1 MFDYLF
7 FCFYNFHKASGDGQ
21 NTFFSQVQKAL
32 GLCLLQF
39 FLCLQ
44 RKKIRRKHMKDNIV
58 WGKTLLSVYRYLERI
73 AGAIDKIIMQSAL
86 GSANI
91 VGQNYYY
98 NNVYSITQKILDLS
112 ERKVTIINLKL
123 LIEEALSAMD
133 KQDALI
139 LIEKYID
146 GIKSKDIMQKHDI
159 SMRTVFRKLDGAV
172 KGFVSAL
179 QKKGFSGVRLE
190 KMLENEGWINNA
202 YKRIAEKNE
211 DDFTLSSAYL
221 SKAVSM

>member
-1 MFDYLF
+1 MVKKPFKGKCKITWLVSF
-7 FCFYNFHKASGDGQ
+7 
-21 NTFFSQVQKAL
+21 TFFFAYK
-32 GLCLLQF
+32 
-39 FLCLQ
+39 
-44 RKKIRRKHMKDNIV
+44 RKIRRKHMKDNIV

-91 VGQNYYY
+91 VGQNYFY
-98 NNVYSITQKILDLS
+98 NNVYSITQKIIDLS

-123 LIEEALSAMD
+123 LIEEALASMD
-133 KQDALI
+133 SKDALI

-159 SMRTVFRKLDGAV
+159 SMRTVFRKIDSAI

-179 QKKGFSGVRLE
+179 QKKGYTSAKLE
-190 KMLENEGWINNA
+190 KMLENEGWINNV
-202 YKRIAEKNE
+202 YKRIADKNE
-211 DDFTLSSAYL
+211 DDFTLSSCYL

>member
-1 MFDYLF
+1 MGKTLLKTSAKFTWLVSF
-7 FCFYNFHKASGDGQ
+7 
-21 NTFFSQVQKAL
+21 TFFFAYK
-32 GLCLLQF
+32 
-39 FLCLQ
+39 
-44 RKKIRRKHMKDNIV
+44 RKIRRKHMKDNIV

-91 VGQNYYY
+91 VGQNYFY
-98 NNVYSITQKILDLS
+98 NNVYSITQKIIDLS

-123 LIEEALSAMD
+123 LIEEALASMD
-133 KQDALI
+133 SKDALI

-159 SMRTVFRKLDGAV
+159 SMRTVFRKLDSAI

-179 QKKGFSGVRLE
+179 QKKGFSGAKLE
-190 KMLENEGWINNA
+190 KMLENEGWINNV
-202 YKRIAEKNE
+202 YRRIADKNE
-211 DDFTLSSAYL
+211 DEFVLSSSYL

>member
-1 MFDYLF
+1 
-7 FCFYNFHKASGDGQ
+7 
-21 NTFFSQVQKAL
+21 
-32 GLCLLQF
+32 
-39 FLCLQ
+39 
-44 RKKIRRKHMKDNIV
+44 MKDNIV

-146 GIKSKDIMQKHDI
+146 GIKSKDIMQKHNI